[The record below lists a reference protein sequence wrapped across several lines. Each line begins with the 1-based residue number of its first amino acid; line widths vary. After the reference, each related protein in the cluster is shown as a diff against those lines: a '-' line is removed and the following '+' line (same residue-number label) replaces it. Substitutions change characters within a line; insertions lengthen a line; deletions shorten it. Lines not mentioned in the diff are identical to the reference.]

1 MHYPAIDPIIFSLGP
16 LAIRWYGLAYLCAFA
31 AAWWLGNVR
40 ARASAGRWDEQAVSD
55 VIFYGAGTALLLYSG
70 STRLHQM
77 ISLSCPYSCRSVW
90 RMARAG

>member
-1 MHYPAIDPIIFSLGP
+1 MHYPAIDPIILALGP

-55 VIFYGAGTALLLYSG
+55 VIIHVPRRSPGRREEERSCESG
-70 STRLHQM
+70 IEPSSFVL
-77 ISLSCPYSCRSVW
+77 PW
-90 RMARAG
+90 RRAC